1 MGGSLNLED
10 SADADHEEGYRFL
23 NLELD
28 GPGMGDGIFVYNDLK
43 DVLIC
48 NVEITGYATAINLE
62 GSNKPA
68 AGSDGKN
75 ARVMVRGSRLHDNT
89 AFGFLGACDGCGV
102 EYSYFDHN
110 GQNNEFD
117 HNIYF
122 SGIADGNG
130 VDYVAKGMRAVGNEL
145 YHAAQGPGT
154 VCEGTALVVHGQHD
168 GLLIQGNRIIHELG
182 QSAAGCWGIGVVP
195 GYGGRA
201 EGFTNVTIVGNTV
214 VNVGNESIYAVGL
227 LLGSQPVLEPDE
239 PERPV
244 GERRRQPRR
253 VAGEVGARPALDR
266 GRPEVHEGRRLELRL
281 HGRRGL
287 ASPRRGRPDAR
298 REDRHRRQ
306 HPPRRARHRR
316 VSALSASRA
325 RAGRGASPRPGPG

>member
-239 PERPV
+239 PSGPWAS
-244 GERRRQPRR
+244 G
-253 VAGEVGARPALDR
+253 AGNLAAWQAKSGLDLHSIAADPKFTRAADSNFDFTAAAGSPLLGAGDPTHGAKIDIAGNTRPA
-266 GRPEVHEGRRLELRL
+266 
-281 HGRRGL
+281 
-287 ASPRRGRPDAR
+287 APDIGAY
-298 REDRHRRQ
+298 Q
-306 HPPRRARHRR
+306 H
-316 VSALSASRA
+316 
-325 RAGRGASPRPGPG
+325 